1 MVSVRDQLEGK
12 GKAKNEKERK
22 KERKVGE
29 STEEANIICNLL
41 LYD

>member
-12 GKAKNEKERK
+12 GKGKKGKNKE
-22 KERKVGE
+22 ERWARTPRRPI
-29 STEEANIICNLL
+29 SFCNLL